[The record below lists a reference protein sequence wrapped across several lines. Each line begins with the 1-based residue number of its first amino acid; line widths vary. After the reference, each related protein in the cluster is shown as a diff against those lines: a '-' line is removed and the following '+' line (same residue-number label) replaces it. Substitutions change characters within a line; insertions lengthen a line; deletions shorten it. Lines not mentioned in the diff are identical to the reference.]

1 MVELQG
7 FMTITTRNKVNKKGL
22 QHVISAN
29 P

>member
-7 FMTITTRNKVNKKGL
+7 FMTTTTRNKLIKKGL
-22 QHVISAN
+22 QHEISVN